1 MTRKFGVIDRVDDVN
16 WPLQRVCKA
25 DVSSVSHLSERMQCS
40 IPRPQPRPHTLPTR
54 IKLSIPL
61 EQR

>member
-40 IPRPQPRPHTLPTR
+40 IPRP
-54 IKLSIPL
+54 
-61 EQR
+61 